1 MSSILENN
9 PMELDT
15 YAQYI
20 KQLKEE
26 LVVRFLQKFYA
37 EGMQMD
43 DYKLWCGLSKKKF
56 MGYNFSSGFWYVM
69 LIDVLLK
76 V

>member
-1 MSSILENN
+1 
-9 PMELDT
+9 MELDT

-56 MGYNFSSGFWYVM
+56 MGYNFSSGF
-69 LIDVLLK
+69 
-76 V
+76 